1 MFSLQKFVELAA
13 KQIIGL
19 KCIFVPFKKKKQA
32 LFFNNKKKK
41 WGGRIPSDLTAHANP
56 LKIT

>member
-19 KCIFVPFKKKKQA
+19 KCIFVPFKKKKKA
-32 LFFNNKKKK
+32 LFFNNKKKV
-41 WGGRIPSDLTAHANP
+41 GGRIPSDLTAHANP